1 MSLDTWE
8 GSLAKIPGY
17 CTHLNISKGEKLYDQ
32 KIKTMTE
39 FMDSKTA
46 SPLLSSTPYYQFYLA
61 TGTCC
66 VMLLW
71 KEPFGKRN
79 PFFESNCSRIDT
91 WHDACAL
98 FCLNALPINML
109 FSIPERSL
117 SKGYNFSSLVFR
129 CYLTLLNQLFS
140 VFWRG
145 WHAIC
150 QMDQIRWLRP
160 KQRNTIRI
168 HWTSLFLRNSTLSL
182 SPTCRFIVGVE
193 ECHFCSENI
202 GRWSRVIT
210 PPLNHLTLA
219 VMGLQEGGVKTQMP
233 FYTRAGTTSLPH
245 S

>member
-32 KIKTMTE
+32 KIKITTE

-79 PFFESNCSRIDT
+79 PFCEFNCSRIDT

-98 FCLNALPINML
+98 FCLNALPINVHVIFYTWKKLIQRATTFPPL
-109 FSIPERSL
+109 FSAATLPCSI
-117 SKGYNFSSLVFR
+117 NFSQCFDV
-129 CYLTLLNQLFS
+129 
-140 VFWRG
+140 
-145 WHAIC
+145 
-150 QMDQIRWLRP
+150 
-160 KQRNTIRI
+160 
-168 HWTSLFLRNSTLSL
+168 
-182 SPTCRFIVGVE
+182 
-193 ECHFCSENI
+193 
-202 GRWSRVIT
+202 
-210 PPLNHLTLA
+210 
-219 VMGLQEGGVKTQMP
+219 
-233 FYTRAGTTSLPH
+233 AGTQYVRWIKFDG
-245 S
+245 